1 MFLRPETRTTS
12 SDNYVSGQN
21 TTEYNPAPSPSGRP
35 LISAHNSRLYSPDI
49 HVETCVAHKAR
60 GSLVNQMQAR
70 LWVLGVASVQA
81 APRSGTPSNSSA
93 FFDVLLLPPSPMPPE
108 PSPPPPPQPQPPEP
122 SPPPPEPSLPPGYGH
137 NHPVQQHSF
146 PVEMMPYQIAVEEPT
161 LAVQVLVSMSSL
173 TAMLF
178 LSLVTWQVLV
188 NRTMARRCG
197 LVHASH
203 THATRTR
210 ARGRPSPALHHRR
223 TLAPAMTGGARLP
236 RRDRSCRP
244 LAPSRLDGGAR
255 RRRRASRCLG
265 PPARCRPHPTSS
277 LTGCV
282 SIGKTKPSRE

>member
-1 MFLRPETRTTS
+1 M
-12 SDNYVSGQN
+12 
-21 TTEYNPAPSPSGRP
+21 
-35 LISAHNSRLYSPDI
+35 
-49 HVETCVAHKAR
+49 
-60 GSLVNQMQAR
+60 
-70 LWVLGVASVQA
+70 LGVASMQA
-81 APRSGTPSNSSA
+81 APLNGNAPSNSSA
-93 FFDVLLLPPSPMPPE
+93 FDVLQLPPSPMPPE
-108 PSPPPPPQPQPPEP
+108 PSPPPPPHPQPPEP

-210 ARGRPSPALHHRR
+210 ARPPFPSAAPQTHLGPGLGRRSPIAEARPVLQAVGTIPTGRRREEAEESEPMLGAASSLPPASDVVAHGVRVDRQDEAEQGIALQ
-223 TLAPAMTGGARLP
+223 GLP
-236 RRDRSCRP
+236 PDP
-244 LAPSRLDGGAR
+244 LAQEVREFALRLGAVEERLASSRQTA
-255 RRRRASRCLG
+255 
-265 PPARCRPHPTSS
+265 
-277 LTGCV
+277 
-282 SIGKTKPSRE
+282 